1 MKTTLQK
8 VKAVAAV
15 FAASV
20 VCLFMVQCAAPQ
32 KPAEKAAMTQ
42 DEMIARGKYLVT
54 IGGCHDCHSPKMFGP
69 MGPEPDSTKAL
80 SGHPAGS
87 PGPAID
93 TNALHPGWGYIVGA
107 DLTSWLG
114 PWGISY
120 TMNLT
125 PDSAT
130 GIGAWTEENFMNA
143 LRKGKHL
150 GLDGGR
156 PILPPMPWQMIR
168 QMTDEDLK
176 SVYAYLRT
184 LPAISNQIPAPVA
197 PPDVMAM
204 AMKK

>member
-1 MKTTLQK
+1 MAQ
-8 VKAVAAV
+8 A
-15 FAASV
+15 
-20 VCLFMVQCAAPQ
+20 
-32 KPAEKAAMTQ
+32 
-42 DEMIARGKYLVT
+42 
-54 IGGCHDCHSPKMFGP
+54 
-69 MGPEPDSTKAL
+69 
-80 SGHPAGS
+80 
-87 PGPAID
+87 
-93 TNALHPGWGYIVGA
+93 
-107 DLTSWLG
+107 
-114 PWGISY
+114 WGISY